1 MRINHLTFSVT
12 DLTKAI
18 EFYQK
23 VFGAKLVVRGERLAY
38 FDLDGLW
45 IALNLQEKIPRSEII
60 HSYTHIA
67 FSVDDEEF
75 DRLVEKLESLEIVEL
90 LEGRPRDL
98 REKRSI
104 YFIDPDGH
112 KFEFHTGNLS
122 DRVDYYQDIRKD
134 LEYFD

>member
-1 MRINHLTFSVT
+1 MKINHLTFSVT
-12 DLTKAI
+12 NLEKAI
-18 EFYQK
+18 EFYEQ
-23 VFGAKLVVRGERLAY
+23 VFGAKLLIKGERLAY
-38 FDLDGLW
+38 FDLNGLW

-75 DRLVEKLESLEIVEL
+75 DRLVKKLEALEIVEL
-90 LEGRPRDL
+90 LEGRPRNQ

-112 KFEFHTGNLS
+112 KFEFHTGNLH
-122 DRVDYYQDIRKD
+122 DRVDFYQDIRKD
-134 LEYFD
+134 FEFFD